1 MLIGVGTLLFLCTT
15 ALIYF
20 AIEAASQIWR
30 ETFNE
35 VPEKTVD
42 WGTMVKVM
50 QQMRRKDMDQVS
62 AFMKLNVEDLDNEEA
77 MERFYSEVSTPIQGV
92 CQTLKRVGGEWWP
105 HWKSVD
111 GDKFICFDSFN
122 SDTCLVYSFGI
133 SNDWS
138 FEDYMGELNCTVHG
152 HDPSVSFPPQRS
164 NQVFFHKVGVGV
176 RKGFR
181 MDTLSNLLAA
191 NGHLLHQIFYLKVD
205 IEGAEIGTLP
215 QWLNSGLLQRVGQL
229 GIELHLAEIHQK
241 QIFPWL
247 LGLLQQLYVQG
258 FRIISHEVNTAVFS
272 MVDPSIKPLQQGYH
286 SYLEVVLMRDTVWNH
301 LDS

>member
-1 MLIGVGTLLFLCTT
+1 MKHKQLLVGVAALLFLC
-15 ALIYF
+15 AVLVCF
-20 AIEAASQIWR
+20 ACLLVEMVGGGIWQER
-30 ETFNE
+30 LNE
-35 VPEKTVD
+35 
-42 WGTMVKVM
+42 GTLVEVM
-50 QQMRRKDMDQVS
+50 QKMREKDIAQVS
-62 AFMKLNVEDLDNEEA
+62 ALLKVNVENLENEEA
-77 MERFYSEVSTPIQGV
+77 MERFYSEVSTPMQGV
-92 CQTLKRVGGEWWP
+92 CQTLKRVGGNWWP
-105 HWKSVD
+105 HWKAVD

-122 SDTCLVYSFGI
+122 PSSCLIYSFGI

-176 RKGFR
+176 RKDSR
-181 MDTLSNLLAA
+181 MDTLTNLLDA
-191 NGHLLHQIFYLKVD
+191 NGHLLNQIFYLKVD
-205 IEGAEIGTLP
+205 IEGAEVGTLP
-215 QWLNSGLLQRVGQL
+215 QWLESGLLQRVDQL

-241 QIFPWL
+241 QSFPWL

-286 SYLEVVLMRDTVWNH
+286 SYFEVVLMRDSVWSH